1 MTTVMM
7 HACAEPQPAGKIETA
22 VTAMFSAIKEEK
34 PEGIRYTA
42 YRVGA
47 APTFVVLLEVQEGFE
62 NPLPAI
68 AAVGRFQQDLRG
80 GWLAEPPSMNQLA
93 VVDEYRSF

>member
-7 HACAEPQPAGKIETA
+7 HACAEPEPAVKIETA

-42 YRVGA
+42 YRVGD
-47 APTFVVLLEVQEGFE
+47 APTFVMLLEVQEGFE

-68 AAVGRFQQDLRG
+68 AAVGRFQRIFAEG
-80 GWLAEPPSMNQLA
+80 GLPS
-93 VVDEYRSF
+93 RPR